1 MINYIT
7 TASENF
13 FQHQIGTTC
22 AISEVSTQESA
33 HIAYIDIKSSAN
45 TLYRVYIA
53 MDEPLLA
60 HITELFLGEETPD
73 EQTLKEMLL
82 ETTNMVVGSAK
93 VLAEDSGSAFSI
105 ETPFIEESALSAVAY
120 DDKRVLSIEDSAM
133 IIALKE
139 L

>member
-13 FQHQIGTTC
+13 FQHQVGTTC
-22 AISEVSTQESA
+22 ATGNISTQEKAYS
-33 HIAYIDIKSSAN
+33 AYIDITNSAHAV
-45 TLYRVYIA
+45 YRVYIVI
-53 MDEPLLA
+53 DEPLLA
-60 HITELFLGEETPD
+60 HIAELFLGEDTPD
-73 EQTLKEMLL
+73 EQTLQEMLL
-82 ETTNMVVGSAK
+82 ETTNMIVGSAK

-105 ETPFIEESALSAVAY
+105 ATPFIEKELFSTVAY
-120 DDKRVLSIEDSAM
+120 DDKRILNIEDNAM

>member
-7 TASENF
+7 TASEHF

-22 AISEVSTQESA
+22 ALSDLLTQEKT
-33 HIAYIDIKSSAN
+33 HIAYIDITSMAH
-45 TLYRVYIA
+45 TVYRVYIA

-60 HITELFLGEETPD
+60 HITELFLGEETPN
-73 EQTLKEMLL
+73 EQTLQEMLL

-93 VLAEDSGSAFSI
+93 VLAENSGSAFSI
-105 ETPFIEESALSAVAY
+105 ATPFLEKTSLASVAY
-120 DDKRVLSIEDSAM
+120 DDKRTLNIKESVM
-133 IIALKE
+133 TIALKE

>member
-7 TASENF
+7 TASKQF

-22 AISEVSTQESA
+22 AIDEIVPQESA
-33 HIAYIDIKSSAN
+33 YVAYIDITNLAN
-45 TLYRVYIA
+45 AVYRVYIA
-53 MDEPLLA
+53 MDEPILA
-60 HITELFLGEETPD
+60 HITELFLGEDTPD
-73 EQTLKEMLL
+73 EQTLQEMLL

-93 VLAEDSGSAFSI
+93 VLAEESESAFNI
-105 ETPFIEESALSAVAY
+105 KTPFIETSALSMVSY
-120 DDKRVLSIEDSAM
+120 DNKQTLKIDNSAM